1 MHATAACPVSAARA
15 AATPLRAWRAV
26 AAPPLRVA
34 PRASRR
40 ALALAPRAVA
50 AGASYYGDHG
60 NASGAEV
67 RPFCGHAARGRHE
80 KRRGDRTTQRACPS
94 LGRHAAR
101 PARRAAD
108 QPPLRRPFARWCHGG
123 AALRPTRRRGAC
135 QPPPFGTRA
144 PTPTHSQPHPLS
156 FAATSRSLSLSH
168 DALRARS
175 QNLKRLLVIG
185 EMQVLAKLR
194 REHKW
199 NDEEEVVREEIAHAA
214 SRDAS
219 AAAARDAEEN
229 AFLAM
234 DAPNARSG
242 R

>member
-1 MHATAACPVSAARA
+1 MRPRGPRAAR
-15 AATPLRAWRAV
+15 
-26 AAPPLRVA
+26 
-34 PRASRR
+34 
-40 ALALAPRAVA
+40 
-50 AGASYYGDHG
+50 D
-60 NASGAEV
+60 
-67 RPFCGHAARGRHE
+67 
-80 KRRGDRTTQRACPS
+80 KRRGDRTTQRACV
-94 LGRHAAR
+94 R
-101 PARRAAD
+101 PWTPRRAPGA
-108 QPPLRRPFARWCHGG
+108 PRRRTAAVSAPLR
-123 AALRPTRRRGAC
+123 ALVTRRRGVAAHDAA
-135 QPPPFGTRA
+135 RRV
-144 PTPTHSQPHPLS
+144 PTTHPLGGARPRPRTRNLTLFRS
-156 FAATSRSLSLSH
+156 RQRRSLAH
-168 DALRARS
+168 ALRARP